1 MEEQEDAEEVARM
14 LEKVELLSED
24 ELKSLLAQEE

>member
-24 ELKSLLAQEE
+24 ELKALLAQEE